1 MPEKIETSS
10 NIFPSILKGDIFVGL
25 NILLY
30 DKHFP
35 MRIAMWTW
43 CELNK
48 CFGLV
53 WYSTPL
59 IPKPLCWIYSII
71 MGHSN
76 PLRTKVRA
84 HQYNSRECWCGP
96 YVNMLVP
103 MSHWVCVLTPAIPKP
118 LIANIGWHYT
128 MNLVVSNGESWI
140 KSADVEPMWTS
151 PFISVWSKHD
161 SKASSVCCYMGSR

>member
-1 MPEKIETSS
+1 MDLMWAQQVLCIS
-10 NIFPSILKGDIFVGL
+10 
-25 NILLY
+25 LLFNPINSKATVI
-30 DKHFP
+30 D
-35 MRIAMWTW
+35 
-43 CELNK
+43 
-48 CFGLV
+48 
-53 WYSTPL
+53 
-59 IPKPLCWIYSII
+59 II
-71 MGHSN
+71 MDHSN
-76 PLRTKVRA
+76 SPPTKARV
-84 HQYNSRECWCGP
+84 HQYYSRECWCGP